1 MKSLMIKVFT
11 QNRYRFA
18 DPRARASE
26 ILQNNE
32 RRDNRTDIAQN
43 PYGQLN
49 NSGLMP
55 NNSVANIRD
64 TKRSMRNA
72 INNTISGNHPEHATN
87 RYPY

>member
-32 RRDNRTDIAQN
+32 PRDNRTNIAQN
-43 PYGQLN
+43 PYVQLN

-55 NNSVANIRD
+55 NHSVENIRD
-64 TKRSMRNA
+64 NKRTIRNA
-72 INNTISGNHPEHATN
+72 LNNTVSG
-87 RYPY
+87 RYTIPLREY